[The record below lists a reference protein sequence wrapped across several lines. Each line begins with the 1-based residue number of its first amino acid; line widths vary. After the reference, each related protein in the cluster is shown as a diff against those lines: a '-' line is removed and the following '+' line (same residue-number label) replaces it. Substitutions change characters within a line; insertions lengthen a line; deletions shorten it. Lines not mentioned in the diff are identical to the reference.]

1 MMAILIEAYGVF
13 SGVFW
18 TTWFSYV
25 AIFGWLI
32 LMLIWIT
39 RMNKGLNLYPAI
51 FIIPLLQAGFIFFAI
66 VSGGIYF
73 QEFNYMTWQQWCG
86 FIPAV
91 SSIFVGI
98 YLIAPVDEDEDEE
111 DEEFCSKEEVS
122 SRQRKDSLTVG
133 VDIGDIC
140 NVQQETISGLSPMN
154 AGNTGTMP
162 QKRSRRNRPSDT
174 GINVDF
180 KQIDNFRRGSN
191 ATKSRMM
198 FMGASR
204 MNEHNL
210 SRKMEAFAE
219 EQRLQVLLCKKSLSA
234 KDVKETKNLMNRLI
248 AEAKIKERPRRVWG
262 MA

>member
-1 MMAILIEAYGVF
+1 
-13 SGVFW
+13 
-18 TTWFSYV
+18 
-25 AIFGWLI
+25 
-32 LMLIWIT
+32 
-39 RMNKGLNLYPAI
+39 
-51 FIIPLLQAGFIFFAI
+51 
-66 VSGGIYF
+66 
-73 QEFNYMTWQQWCG
+73 MTWQQWCG

-162 QKRSRRNRPSDT
+162 QKRSRRSRPSDT

-234 KDVKETKNLMNRLI
+234 KDVEETKNLMNRLI
-248 AEAKIKERPRRVWG
+248 AEAKSEKEQGGFGDGIEMSSSEATIPEEDEEADALRKTTVYPDETGNPLLDLGDKEGLTGRATSGPQPDQTSIRSD
-262 MA
+262 MKAF